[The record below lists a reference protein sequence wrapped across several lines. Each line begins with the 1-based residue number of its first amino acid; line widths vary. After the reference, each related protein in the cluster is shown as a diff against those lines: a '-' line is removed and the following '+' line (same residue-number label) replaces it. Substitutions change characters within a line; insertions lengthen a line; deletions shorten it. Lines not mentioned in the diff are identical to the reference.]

1 MKRIII
7 VIALVGIAIALG
19 AIIIGCSSS
28 PAGKLYGEAKPSNA
42 IAAKITDLKANPSD
56 TRTLVLDGVISSLCQ
71 ASGCW
76 IYLDDDSGR
85 IYVEFL
91 NFALPKDKIGAKATV
106 WGSVATT
113 EKGEVKFVATGIEV
127 R

>member
-7 VIALVGIAIALG
+7 IIALVGISIAIGSVL
-19 AIIIGCSSS
+19 IGCSSS
-28 PAGKLYGEAKPSNA
+28 PAGKLYGEAKPANA
-42 IAAKITDLKANPSD
+42 VSAKITDLKANPSD
-56 TRTLVLDGVISSLCQ
+56 TRTLVLEGVISSLCQ
-71 ASGCW
+71 TTGCW
-76 IYLDDDSGR
+76 MYLDDDSGR
-85 IYVEFL
+85 IYVQFL

-106 WGSVATT
+106 WGSVAQT